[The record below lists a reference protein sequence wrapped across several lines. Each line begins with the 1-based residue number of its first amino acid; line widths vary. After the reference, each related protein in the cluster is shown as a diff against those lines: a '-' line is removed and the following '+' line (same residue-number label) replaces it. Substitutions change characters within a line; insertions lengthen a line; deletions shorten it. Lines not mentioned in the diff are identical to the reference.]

1 MSPLFYLQ
9 GRIKNASLKRPS
21 KKNIDIRDGMRGLIH
36 YLYLLIKTLFLSIAD
51 WTIYLIDYT
60 YGNATVRITQTRHG
74 RMDLLWST
82 GNGKKKKIGRPNDR
96 FLDM

>member
-74 RMDLLWST
+74 PVVVNWQWKEKRF
-82 GNGKKKKIGRPNDR
+82 GRSPNDR